1 MNNFIKRTITG
12 IALILVIIP
21 SIYFSVY
28 SFIVLLLTI
37 NTLALLEF
45 YGLFSTKE
53 VTSRKFAGLLL
64 SIGLIITT
72 LLVSIDHSQWKILL
86 INIPLAFGIYLTE
99 LYHFAKNPFYN
110 LAFTFLGVFY
120 ITIPLCFLVAIAFLT
135 DRQGSYQYQIILGYF
150 LMLWTSDSFA
160 YLVGKSFGHLALF
173 KRVSPLKTWEGSAG
187 GFVATLWITYLISL
201 YFTIISPLDWLIMA
215 LIVVVTGTYG
225 DFIKSLLKRNL
236 NIKDTGNILP
246 GHGGML
252 DRFDSLLG
260 SAPFVF
266 SYLLC
271 FKYE

>member
-12 IALILVIIP
+12 IAMIMVIIP

-28 SFIVLLLTI
+28 SFIVLILTI
-37 NTLALLEF
+37 NTLSLLEF
-45 YGLFSTKE
+45 YRLFNTKE
-53 VTSRKFAGLLL
+53 VISRKFPGFLL
-64 SIGLIITT
+64 STGLIITT
-72 LLVSIDHSQWKILL
+72 LLVSVNHNHWKILL
-86 INIPLAFGIYLTE
+86 INIPLIFGVYLTE

-110 LAFTFLGVFY
+110 LAFTFLGIFY
-120 ITIPLCFLVAIAFLT
+120 ITFPFCFLVAFAFLT
-135 DRQGSYQYQIILGYF
+135 DPLGSYQYQIILGYF
-150 LMLWTSDSFA
+150 LMLWTSDTFA
-160 YLVGKSFGHLALF
+160 YLVGKSLGNYPLF
-173 KRVSPLKTWEGSAG
+173 KRISPLKTWEGSAG
-187 GFVATLWITYLISL
+187 GLVATLSITYFISL
-201 YFTIISPLDWLIMA
+201 YFTIISPLDWFFIA

-225 DFIKSLLKRNL
+225 DFFKSLLKRNL
-236 NIKDTGNILP
+236 HIKDTGNILP

>member
-21 SIYFSVY
+21 SIYFSIY
-28 SFIVLLLTI
+28 SFTLLLLCI
-37 NTLALLEF
+37 NILALLEF
-45 YGLFSTKE
+45 YGLLTTQE
-53 VTSRKFAGLLL
+53 VTSRKYAGLLL

-72 LLVSIDHSQWKILL
+72 LLVCIDLSHWKILL
-86 INIPLAFGIYLTE
+86 INIPLVFGIYLTE
-99 LYHFAKNPFYN
+99 LYQFAKNPFYN

-135 DRQGSYQYQIILGYF
+135 DKPWSYQYQIILGYF
-150 LMLWTSDSFA
+150 LMLWTNDTFA
-160 YLVGKSFGHLALF
+160 YLTGKSFGHRALF

-187 GFVATLWITYLISL
+187 GFVATLGLTYFISL
-201 YFTIISPLDWLIMA
+201 YSTIISPLDWLIIA
-215 LIVVVTGTYG
+215 LIVIVTGTYG